1 MRVIDYGRLL
11 LLAALWGAS
20 FLFMRITTPAFGA
33 LNSAFL
39 RVLFAAIALGLLLG
53 VQGKWS
59 GYQGKFTSTLQ
70 LGVINSG
77 LPFLMYCL
85 AAQWLPAGY
94 SATLN
99 ATAPMMGVLIGALCF
114 AEPLT
119 MRKGGGAIL
128 GAIGVAVI
136 ARPTSGL
143 SAALLLPGI
152 GACLTATACYGLAGF
167 LTRRWIQQRGGL
179 EAERVAL
186 GSQVGAT
193 LFLFPFFLWS
203 CWHGPAVDWR
213 QSLPWIA
220 IVMLGVVCTAAG
232 LYSLLPLDC
241 RYRAAAFAVGDLFDP
256 TFCGAV
262 GLSLPRRDG
271 GGRIDSRR
279 AAGLCSAMDDYRA
292 VGAKTRGTGR
302 RMMHRP
308 ADSLRETASRRR
320 RLRAAPPG
328 CLQ

>member
-119 MRKGGGAIL
+119 LRKGGGAIL

-186 GSQVGAT
+186 GSRRRHAVSVS
-193 LFLFPFFLWS
+193 FLSLVLLAWACRRLAAES
-203 CWHGPAVDWR
+203 AVD
-213 QSLPWIA
+213 SDSH
-220 IVMLGVVCTAAG
+220 AG
-232 LYSLLPLDC
+232 RGLHGGRVYYLLPLDC

-262 GLSLPRRDG
+262 GLSLPRRDSG
-271 GGRIDSRR
+271 ERIDSRR

>member
-1 MRVIDYGRLL
+1 MRIIDYGRLL

-119 MRKGGGAIL
+119 
-128 GAIGVAVI
+128 
-136 ARPTSGL
+136 
-143 SAALLLPGI
+143 LLLPGI

-232 LYSLLPLDC
+232 YILYFRLIADIGPLRSLSVTFLIPPF
-241 RYRAAAFAVGDLFDP
+241 AALWGYLCLGETVEEGLIL
-256 TFCGAV
+256 GALLV
-262 GLSLPRRDG
+262 CVALWMIIVPSGRKGGVPDG
-271 GGRIDSRR
+271 
-279 AAGLCSAMDDYRA
+279 A
-292 VGAKTRGTGR
+292 
-302 RMMHRP
+302 
-308 ADSLRETASRRR
+308 
-320 RLRAAPPG
+320 
-328 CLQ
+328 

>member
-1 MRVIDYGRLL
+1 MRLSTM
-11 LLAALWGAS
+11 AACCCSPPSGA
-20 FLFMRITTPAFGA
+20 PAFVYAHHHPGLQS

-99 ATAPMMGVLIGALCF
+99 ATAPMMGADRRVMLCRTVNP
-114 AEPLT
+114 AQRRRRDT
-119 MRKGGGAIL
+119 IH
-128 GAIGVAVI
+128 AIGVAVI

-167 LTRRWIQQRGGL
+167 LTRRWIQQR
-179 EAERVAL
+179 
-186 GSQVGAT
+186 
-193 LFLFPFFLWS
+193 
-203 CWHGPAVDWR
+203 
-213 QSLPWIA
+213 
-220 IVMLGVVCTAAG
+220 
-232 LYSLLPLDC
+232 
-241 RYRAAAFAVGDLFDP
+241 
-256 TFCGAV
+256 
-262 GLSLPRRDG
+262 
-271 GGRIDSRR
+271 
-279 AAGLCSAMDDYRA
+279 
-292 VGAKTRGTGR
+292 
-302 RMMHRP
+302 
-308 ADSLRETASRRR
+308 
-320 RLRAAPPG
+320 
-328 CLQ
+328 

>member
-33 LNSAFL
+33 MISAFL

-59 GYQGKFTSTLQ
+59 GYQGKFISTLK

-99 ATAPMMGVLIGALCF
+99 ATAPMMGMLIGALCF

-119 MRKGGGAIL
+119 LRKGGGALL

-136 ARPTSGL
+136 ASPTSSL

-152 GACLTATACYGLAGF
+152 GACLIASACYGLAGF
-167 LTRRWIQQRGGL
+167 LTRSWIQQRGGL

-186 GSQVGAT
+186 GSQVGAS
-193 LFLFPFFLWS
+193 LFLLPFFLWS
-203 CWHGPAVDWR
+203 GWYGPVIDWR

-232 LYSLLPLDC
+232 YILYFRLIADIGPLRSLSVTFLIPPF
-241 RYRAAAFAVGDLFDP
+241 AALWGYLCLGE
-256 TFCGAV
+256 TIQKGLILGALLI
-262 GLSLPRRDG
+262 GLALWLIVVPSGRKRGVPG
-271 GGRIDSRR
+271 G
-279 AAGLCSAMDDYRA
+279 A
-292 VGAKTRGTGR
+292 
-302 RMMHRP
+302 
-308 ADSLRETASRRR
+308 
-320 RLRAAPPG
+320 
-328 CLQ
+328 

>member
-232 LYSLLPLDC
+232 YILYFRLIADIGPLRSLSVTFLIPPF
-241 RYRAAAFAVGDLFDP
+241 AALWGYLCLGETVE
-256 TFCGAV
+256 V
-262 GLSLPRRDG
+262 GLILGALLVCVALWMIIVPSGRKRGVPDG
-271 GGRIDSRR
+271 
-279 AAGLCSAMDDYRA
+279 A
-292 VGAKTRGTGR
+292 
-302 RMMHRP
+302 
-308 ADSLRETASRRR
+308 
-320 RLRAAPPG
+320 
-328 CLQ
+328 

>member
-119 MRKGGGAIL
+119 LRKGGGAIL

-143 SAALLLPGI
+143 SRPPAR
-152 GACLTATACYGLAGF
+152 AG
-167 LTRRWIQQRGGL
+167 
-179 EAERVAL
+179 
-186 GSQVGAT
+186 
-193 LFLFPFFLWS
+193 
-203 CWHGPAVDWR
+203 
-213 QSLPWIA
+213 
-220 IVMLGVVCTAAG
+220 
-232 LYSLLPLDC
+232 
-241 RYRAAAFAVGDLFDP
+241 
-256 TFCGAV
+256 
-262 GLSLPRRDG
+262 G
-271 GGRIDSRR
+271 GGRPGRGPRPR
-279 AAGLCSAMDDYRA
+279 A
-292 VGAKTRGTGR
+292 GR
-302 RMMHRP
+302 RWGPGVWPRP
-308 ADSLRETASRRR
+308 TVEGVLPSVSASATGTAWVSRIS
-320 RLRAAPPG
+320 
-328 CLQ
+328 

>member
-119 MRKGGGAIL
+119 LRKGGGAIL

-193 LFLFPFFLWS
+193 AVSVSFLSLVLLAWACRRLAAES
-203 CWHGPAVDWR
+203 AVD
-213 QSLPWIA
+213 SDSH
-220 IVMLGVVCTAAG
+220 AG
-232 LYSLLPLDC
+232 RGLHGGRVYSLLPLDC

>member
-119 MRKGGGAIL
+119 LRKGGGAIL

-186 GSQVGAT
+186 GSRRRHAVSVS
-193 LFLFPFFLWS
+193 FLSLVLLAWACRRLAAES
-203 CWHGPAVDWR
+203 AVD
-213 QSLPWIA
+213 SDSH
-220 IVMLGVVCTAAG
+220 AG
-232 LYSLLPLDC
+232 RGLHGGRVYSLLPLDC

-262 GLSLPRRDG
+262 GLSLPRRDSG
-271 GGRIDSRR
+271 ERIDSRR

>member
-119 MRKGGGAIL
+119 LRKGGGAIL

-232 LYSLLPLDC
+232 YILYFRLIADIGPLRSLSVTFLIPPF
-241 RYRAAAFAVGDLFDP
+241 AALR
-256 TFCGAV
+256 
-262 GLSLPRRDG
+262 GLSLPRRDS

>member
-119 MRKGGGAIL
+119 
-128 GAIGVAVI
+128 
-136 ARPTSGL
+136 
-143 SAALLLPGI
+143 LLLPGI

-232 LYSLLPLDC
+232 YIIYFRLIADIGPLRSLSVTFLIPPF
-241 RYRAAAFAVGDLFDP
+241 AALWGYLCLGETVEKGLIL
-256 TFCGAV
+256 GALLV
-262 GLSLPRRDG
+262 CVALWMIIVPSGRKRGVPDG
-271 GGRIDSRR
+271 
-279 AAGLCSAMDDYRA
+279 A
-292 VGAKTRGTGR
+292 
-302 RMMHRP
+302 
-308 ADSLRETASRRR
+308 
-320 RLRAAPPG
+320 
-328 CLQ
+328 

>member
-119 MRKGGGAIL
+119 LRKGGGAIL

-186 GSQVGAT
+186 GSGRRHAVSVS
-193 LFLFPFFLWS
+193 FLSLVLLAWACRRLAAES
-203 CWHGPAVDWR
+203 AVD
-213 QSLPWIA
+213 SDSH
-220 IVMLGVVCTAAG
+220 AG
-232 LYSLLPLDC
+232 RGLHGGRVYSLLPLDC

-262 GLSLPRRDG
+262 GLSLPRRDS

>member
-1 MRVIDYGRLL
+1 MRIIDYGRLL

-119 MRKGGGAIL
+119 LRKGGGAIL

-186 GSQVGAT
+186 GSEVGAT

-232 LYSLLPLDC
+232 YIIYFRLIADIGPLRSLS
-241 RYRAAAFAVGDLFDP
+241 V
-256 TFCGAV
+256 TF
-262 GLSLPRRDG
+262 
-271 GGRIDSRR
+271 
-279 AAGLCSAMDDYRA
+279 
-292 VGAKTRGTGR
+292 
-302 RMMHRP
+302 
-308 ADSLRETASRRR
+308 
-320 RLRAAPPG
+320 
-328 CLQ
+328 

>member
-33 LNSAFL
+33 VNSAFL

-53 VQGKWS
+53 ARGKWG
-59 GYQGKFTSTLQ
+59 GYQGKFISTLK

-119 MRKGGGAIL
+119 LRKGGGAAL

-136 ARPTSGL
+136 ARPTPASAPPSCCRDRRLPDRDRLLRSGRL
-143 SAALLLPGI
+143 SDPPLDP
-152 GACLTATACYGLAGF
+152 
-167 LTRRWIQQRGGL
+167 
-179 EAERVAL
+179 
-186 GSQVGAT
+186 
-193 LFLFPFFLWS
+193 
-203 CWHGPAVDWR
+203 
-213 QSLPWIA
+213 
-220 IVMLGVVCTAAG
+220 AAG
-232 LYSLLPLDC
+232 
-241 RYRAAAFAVGDLFDP
+241 R
-256 TFCGAV
+256 
-262 GLSLPRRDG
+262 PR
-271 GGRIDSRR
+271 S
-279 AAGLCSAMDDYRA
+279 
-292 VGAKTRGTGR
+292 
-302 RMMHRP
+302 
-308 ADSLRETASRRR
+308 
-320 RLRAAPPG
+320 
-328 CLQ
+328 

>member
-1 MRVIDYGRLL
+1 MLSTM
-11 LLAALWGAS
+11 AACCCSPPPLWGAS

-119 MRKGGGAIL
+119 LRKGGGAIL

-232 LYSLLPLDC
+232 YILYFRLIADIGPLRSLSVT
-241 RYRAAAFAVGDLFDP
+241 FFDP

-262 GLSLPRRDG
+262 GLSLPRRGQWRKD
-271 GGRIDSRR
+271 
-279 AAGLCSAMDDYRA
+279 
-292 VGAKTRGTGR
+292 
-302 RMMHRP
+302 
-308 ADSLRETASRRR
+308 
-320 RLRAAPPG
+320 
-328 CLQ
+328 

>member
-39 RVLFAAIALGLLLG
+39 RVMFAAIALGLLLG
-53 VQGKWS
+53 VQRKWS

-119 MRKGGGAIL
+119 
-128 GAIGVAVI
+128 
-136 ARPTSGL
+136 
-143 SAALLLPGI
+143 LLLPGI

-232 LYSLLPLDC
+232 YIIYFRLIADIGPLRSLSVTFLIPPF
-241 RYRAAAFAVGDLFDP
+241 AALWGYLCLGETVEKGLIL
-256 TFCGAV
+256 GALLV
-262 GLSLPRRDG
+262 CVALWMIIVPSGRKRGVPDG
-271 GGRIDSRR
+271 
-279 AAGLCSAMDDYRA
+279 A
-292 VGAKTRGTGR
+292 
-302 RMMHRP
+302 
-308 ADSLRETASRRR
+308 
-320 RLRAAPPG
+320 
-328 CLQ
+328 

>member
-99 ATAPMMGVLIGALCF
+99 ATAPMMGGAD
-114 AEPLT
+114 
-119 MRKGGGAIL
+119 
-128 GAIGVAVI
+128 
-136 ARPTSGL
+136 
-143 SAALLLPGI
+143 
-152 GACLTATACYGLAGF
+152 
-167 LTRRWIQQRGGL
+167 RR
-179 EAERVAL
+179 
-186 GSQVGAT
+186 
-193 LFLFPFFLWS
+193 
-203 CWHGPAVDWR
+203 
-213 QSLPWIA
+213 
-220 IVMLGVVCTAAG
+220 VML
-232 LYSLLPLDC
+232 C
-241 RYRAAAFAVGDLFDP
+241 RTVN
-256 TFCGAV
+256 
-262 GLSLPRRDG
+262 
-271 GGRIDSRR
+271 
-279 AAGLCSAMDDYRA
+279 
-292 VGAKTRGTGR
+292 
-302 RMMHRP
+302 P
-308 ADSLRETASRRR
+308 AQRRR
-320 RLRAAPPG
+320 RDTGRHWRGGDRAPDIWP
-328 CLQ
+328 

>member
-119 MRKGGGAIL
+119 LRKGGGAIL

-203 CWHGPAVDWR
+203 CWHGPAIDWR

-232 LYSLLPLDC
+232 YILYFRLIADIGPLRSLSVTFLIPPF
-241 RYRAAAFAVGDLFDP
+241 AA
-256 TFCGAV
+256 
-262 GLSLPRRDG
+262 LSLPRRDG
-271 GGRIDSRR
+271 GERIDSRR
-279 AAGLCSAMDDYRA
+279 AASLCSAMDDYRA

>member
-119 MRKGGGAIL
+119 LRKGGGAIL

-193 LFLFPFFLWS
+193 LFLLPFFLWS

-232 LYSLLPLDC
+232 YILYFRLIADIGPLRSLSVT
-241 RYRAAAFAVGDLFDP
+241 FFDP

-262 GLSLPRRDG
+262 GLSLPRRDS

>member
-20 FLFMRITTPAFGA
+20 FLFMRITPPAFGA

-119 MRKGGGAIL
+119 
-128 GAIGVAVI
+128 
-136 ARPTSGL
+136 
-143 SAALLLPGI
+143 LLLPGI

-232 LYSLLPLDC
+232 YIIYFRLIADIGPLRSLSVTFLIPPF
-241 RYRAAAFAVGDLFDP
+241 AALWGYLCLGETVEKGLIL
-256 TFCGAV
+256 GALLV
-262 GLSLPRRDG
+262 CVALWMIIVPSGRKRGVPDG
-271 GGRIDSRR
+271 
-279 AAGLCSAMDDYRA
+279 A
-292 VGAKTRGTGR
+292 
-302 RMMHRP
+302 
-308 ADSLRETASRRR
+308 
-320 RLRAAPPG
+320 
-328 CLQ
+328 

>member
-1 MRVIDYGRLL
+1 MRIIDYGRLL

-39 RVLFAAIALGLLLG
+39 RVLVAAIALGLLLG

-119 MRKGGGAIL
+119 LRKGGGAIL

-143 SAALLLPGI
+143 SAALLLPGS
-152 GACLTATACYGLAGF
+152 GACLTATGSSSEAASRLNASRWVARSAPRCFCF
-167 LTRRWIQQRGGL
+167 L
-179 EAERVAL
+179 
-186 GSQVGAT
+186 S
-193 LFLFPFFLWS
+193 FS
-203 CWHGPAVDWR
+203 GPAGMG
-213 QSLPWIA
+213 LP
-220 IVMLGVVCTAAG
+220 
-232 LYSLLPLDC
+232 
-241 RYRAAAFAVGDLFDP
+241 
-256 TFCGAV
+256 
-262 GLSLPRRDG
+262 
-271 GGRIDSRR
+271 
-279 AAGLCSAMDDYRA
+279 
-292 VGAKTRGTGR
+292 
-302 RMMHRP
+302 
-308 ADSLRETASRRR
+308 
-320 RLRAAPPG
+320 
-328 CLQ
+328 